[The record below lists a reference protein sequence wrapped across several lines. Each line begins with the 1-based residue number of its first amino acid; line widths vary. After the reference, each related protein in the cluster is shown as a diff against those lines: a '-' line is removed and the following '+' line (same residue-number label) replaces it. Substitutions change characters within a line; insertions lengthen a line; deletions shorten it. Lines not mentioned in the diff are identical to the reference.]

1 MDERTP
7 QNKNNN
13 SNNNIYIYIY
23 IYILYMYILYTIYKD
38 FAKQR
43 YNTPYACNVI

>member
-1 MDERTP
+1 MIYRLYNIAINVNGERTP

-23 IYILYMYILYTIYKD
+23 IYIFIINI
-38 FAKQR
+38 FQR
-43 YNTPYACNVI
+43 ICLI